1 MKFKLIEFSNIKNI
15 KEVYHMYKSLPQ
27 NEMGSTN
34 KFYNDSYD
42 EFLIKFNNYVQE
54 ETILNVKTNSCCTRY
69 VFYVNNNPIGELG
82 IRTTLNDFWLK
93 SGSQIFYKILPEYR
107 NKGYGTI
114 MLKLALEKCKEFS
127 FKTIR
132 INCDDKNISS
142 KKIIEKNGGKV
153 DIKGYKTKNGTS
165 SSYLITLNN
174 K

>member
-42 EFLIKFNNYVQE
+42 EFIIKFNNYVQE

-93 SGSQIFYKILPEYR
+93 SGSQIFYKI
-107 NKGYGTI
+107 
-114 MLKLALEKCKEFS
+114 
-127 FKTIR
+127 
-132 INCDDKNISS
+132 
-142 KKIIEKNGGKV
+142 
-153 DIKGYKTKNGTS
+153 
-165 SSYLITLNN
+165 
-174 K
+174 

>member
-42 EFLIKFNNYVQE
+42 EFIIKFNNYVQE

-69 VFYVNNNPIGELG
+69 VFYVNNNP
-82 IRTTLNDFWLK
+82 
-93 SGSQIFYKILPEYR
+93 
-107 NKGYGTI
+107 
-114 MLKLALEKCKEFS
+114 LEKCKEFG

-132 INCDDKNISS
+132 INCDDKNIAS
-142 KKIIEKNGGKV
+142 KK
-153 DIKGYKTKNGTS
+153 
-165 SSYLITLNN
+165 NN
-174 K
+174 RKKWW